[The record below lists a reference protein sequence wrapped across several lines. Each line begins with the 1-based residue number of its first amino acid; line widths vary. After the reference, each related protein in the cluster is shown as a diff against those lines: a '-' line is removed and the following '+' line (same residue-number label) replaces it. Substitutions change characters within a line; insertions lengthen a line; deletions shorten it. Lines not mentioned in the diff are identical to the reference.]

1 MKSKWLVTGM
11 LTLASVSLF
20 AQIIPT
26 TRYDSGYST
35 RNKQL
40 SHYNKMVSW
49 DDSQY
54 KEFTYRKLSA
64 TGNITEFMNWR
75 AIFPAGYDKNNPQK
89 YPMIVMLHGA
99 GESGRSWTGVYDYA
113 TTDPRYDNNGHNLLH
128 GGSEHRTAVNRA
140 PSDSRAFPGI
150 VIFPQVSHNGSWE
163 SGWSSGVLKTNG
175 TMAATIIEYM
185 IATYNADANRVYLHG
200 LSNGAK
206 GTWDLSSKRPDL
218 FAAILP
224 MSGVGTNRTEM
235 SKIHNTTAVWL
246 FQGGT
251 DTNPTQSGGQTMIN
265 SIIAEGGNPRFTVY
279 PNTGHGTWGQA
290 YNEPDFFSWML
301 AQDKRKI
308 YVFGGNASICSG
320 ETLKMG
326 ISAGYLAYQ
335 WTRDGID
342 IPGATTRYLTVN
354 ESGTY
359 RVRFQR
365 RNSQWEESF
374 PQNVNSVSP
383 STYSPEL
390 TFTGSIIL
398 PIDVSN
404 KNVVD
409 LTAPAGYSEYYWYK
423 DNVLVATTTTRTRNI
438 LSGSGSATTAG
449 AYTVAVKET
458 SGCKSQKSNVITAVY
473 KSPHTG
479 PTAPVLGTFTALSS
493 TEVRLNW
500 ADAPAEGEYEIWRS
514 RSAANGYVSESLKLV
529 GRAVQN
535 STSFVDTDLRPMG
548 KYSYRVRSVGG
559 NDGLFSSSKSIT
571 LPEDSA
577 APTAPTNLVVSNVS
591 GTSATLSWTASVDND
606 LVSGYEIFSNSVLV
620 ATVTGT
626 SFNLSNLTP
635 GSSYAIEV
643 KAVDGRGNRS
653 AAAVTTIATP
663 AHGLFY
669 TYYET
674 GSLSDLATF
683 NFGQTPAETGTV
695 ANFDISVRNRD
706 DQFLFS
712 FDGFIEISEVG
723 TYTFFTAS
731 DDGSLLYIDGALV
744 VNNDGL
750 HGVVEQSGSYT
761 FSATGRY
768 PIKVTFFENGGGE
781 YLQVQYDP
789 PGAAPKQLIPSAK
802 LYLTDDTMAM
812 MRTTQETS
820 LSVYP
825 NPFTSKLTLDLK
837 GNTSG
842 TVKLVS
848 GMNFS
853 RSFTIPKGASEVDI
867 DVSDIPPGVYY
878 LISGSKTIRILKEK

>member
-1 MKSKWLVTGM
+1 
-11 LTLASVSLF
+11 
-20 AQIIPT
+20 
-26 TRYDSGYST
+26 
-35 RNKQL
+35 
-40 SHYNKMVSW
+40 MVSW

-99 GESGRSWTGVYDYA
+99 GESGRSWTGVYDYP

-140 PSDSRAFPGI
+140 ASDPRAFPGI

-175 TMAATIIEYM
+175 TMAATIIEHM
-185 IATYNADANRVYLHG
+185 ISEYNADANRVYLHG

-235 SKIHNTTAVWL
+235 SKIHNTTSVWL

-279 PNTGHGTWGQA
+279 PTTGHGTWGQA

-308 YVFGGNASICSG
+308 YVFGGNASVCSG
-320 ETLKMG
+320 ETLKLG

-335 WTRDGID
+335 WTHNGID
-342 IPGATTRYLTVN
+342 IPGATTRYLTVS
-354 ESGTY
+354 EGGTY

-374 PQNVNSVSP
+374 PQEVNSVAASSLSP
-383 STYSPEL
+383 TLAY
-390 TFTGSIIL
+390 TGSIIL

-409 LTAPAGYSEYYWYK
+409 LIAPAGYAEYYWYK
-423 DNVLVATTTTRTRNI
+423 NNVLAATTSSNTRNI
-438 LSGSGSATTAG
+438 LSGSGSTTTAG
-449 AYTVAVKET
+449 AYTVAVKEIT
-458 SGCKSQKSNVITAVY
+458 GCKSQQSSAVTAVY

-479 PTAPVLGTFTALSS
+479 PAAPVLGSFTALSS

-500 ADAPAEGEYEIWRS
+500 VDAPAESEYEIWRS
-514 RSAANGYVSESLKLV
+514 RSAANGYVSESLKLI
-529 GRAVQN
+529 GRASQN
-535 STSFVDTDLRPMG
+535 STTFVDNNGLRPMG
-548 KYSYRVRSVGG
+548 KYSYRVRSVDGG
-559 NDGLFSSSKSIT
+559 DGVFSSSKSIT
-571 LPEDSA
+571 LPEDVVAPSA
-577 APTAPTNLVVSNVS
+577 PGNLTVSNLS
-591 GTSATLSWTASVDND
+591 GTSATLSWIASVDND
-606 LVSGYEIFSNSVLV
+606 LISSYEITSNSILV
-620 ATVTGT
+620 STVSST
-626 SFNLSNLTP
+626 SFTLTNLAP
-635 GSSYAIEV
+635 GAAYNIEV

-653 AAAVTTIATP
+653 VAALTTFATP
-663 AHGLFY
+663 ANGLFY

-683 NFGQTPAETGTV
+683 NFSQTPTETGTV

-731 DDGSLLYIDGALV
+731 DDGSLLYIDGTLV

-802 LYLTDDTMAM
+802 LYLTDDSTAM
-812 MRTTQETS
+812 GRTAEETS
-820 LSVYP
+820 LSVFP
-825 NPFTSKLTLDLK
+825 NPFTSKITLDLK
-837 GNTSG
+837 GNTG
-842 TVKLVS
+842 TVKLVN
-848 GMNFS
+848 GTNFTS
-853 RSFTIPKGASEVDI
+853 KSIAIPQGATEMEI
-867 DVSDIPPGVYY
+867 DVSELPPGVYY
-878 LISGSKTIRILKEK
+878 LISGSKSIRILKEK